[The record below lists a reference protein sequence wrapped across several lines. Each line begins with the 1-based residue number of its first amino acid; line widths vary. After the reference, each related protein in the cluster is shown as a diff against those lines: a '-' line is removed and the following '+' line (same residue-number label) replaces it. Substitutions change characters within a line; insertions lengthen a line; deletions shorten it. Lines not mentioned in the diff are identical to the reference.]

1 MKNKLI
7 LFAIFILTIF
17 WYQLTKAD
25 SEFELPVFTPADLR
39 PTLVHPSLIGK
50 TTHIIPEFS
59 FTNQYGD
66 NITQENVQNKI
77 YIANFFFTSCP
88 SICIDLTNNL
98 KIVQDAFE
106 DDEIIILSH
115 SVDPEVDTI
124 SRLMKYQN
132 INQID
137 GKNWFLL
144 RGEIEEIIK
153 MAQLG
158 YFAIASVENH
168 VENSLIHTENIALID
183 NKSQIRGIY
192 NGTSELEM
200 RYLIDDINSC
210 LLYTSDAAERIERC
224 RSRWS
229 PYH

>member
-106 DDEIIILSH
+106 EGEIIILSH

-132 INQID
+132 INQIN

-144 RGEIEEIIK
+144 RGKMEEIIK

-168 VENSLIHTENIALID
+168 VENSLIHTENITLID
-183 NKSQIRGIY
+183 NKSKIRGI
-192 NGTSELEM
+192 
-200 RYLIDDINSC
+200 
-210 LLYTSDAAERIERC
+210 
-224 RSRWS
+224 
-229 PYH
+229 

>member
-59 FTNQYGD
+59 FINQYGD

-106 DDEIIILSH
+106 HDEIIILSH

-132 INQID
+132 INQIN

-168 VENSLIHTENIALID
+168 VENSLIHTENIILID
-183 NKSQIRGIY
+183 SSQRIRGIY

-200 RYLIDDINSC
+200 NYLIDDIKK
-210 LLYTSDAAERIERC
+210 LLTKS
-224 RSRWS
+224 
-229 PYH
+229 

>member
-98 KIVQDAFE
+98 KIVQDAFKE
-106 DDEIIILSH
+106 GEIIILSH

-132 INQID
+132 INQIN

-144 RGEIEEIIK
+144 RGKMEEIIK
-153 MAQLG
+153 ISQLG
-158 YFAIASVENH
+158 YFSIASVENH
-168 VENSLIHTENIALID
+168 VENSLIHTENITLID

-200 RYLIDDINSC
+200 RYLIDDINS
-210 LLYTSDAAERIERC
+210 LLNEK
-224 RSRWS
+224 
-229 PYH
+229 